1 MKLSSETIFIANLWH
16 VTLTVVFGTGISI
29 RFFQS
34 IHTERMAS
42 SEERKAMTSDLQDEN
57 KSAAPIVKDV
67 ATTNEPLEQ
76 PQSNTGSGPANEA
89 AVQPAKR
96 NAGQQLVED
105 SDSEEEEEWDM
116 SRMGFRGPIGVPVT
130 GGGSLKRPM
139 QKPRPKP
146 ST

>member
-1 MKLSSETIFIANLWH
+1 MFQTSLWH

-57 KSAAPIVKDV
+57 KSEAPIVKDV
-67 ATTNEPLEQ
+67 AITNEPLEEQ
-76 PQSNTGSGPANEA
+76 PQSNTGSGSANEA

-96 NAGQQLVED
+96 NAGQQPVAD

>member
-1 MKLSSETIFIANLWH
+1 MACD
-16 VTLTVVFGTGISI
+16 TVVSGTGISI

-34 IHTERMAS
+34 IHTERMS
-42 SEERKAMTSDLQDEN
+42 SSDERKAMTSDLQDAN
-57 KSAAPIVKDV
+57 KSETPIVKDG
-67 ATTNEPLEQ
+67 ATVTNEGPEAQ
-76 PQSNTGSGPANEA
+76 PESNRGSESANEA
-89 AVQPAKR
+89 AAQPAER
-96 NAGQQLVED
+96 NAGQQPVAD

-116 SRMGFRGPIGVPVT
+116 SRMGFRGPISTPVT